1 MINKIVF
8 TSPDAMVEFSGGKKL
23 KLGLSACQK
32 YSFER
37 SRYFFLR
44 CKQPLGLQI
53 TQGSESHVSR
63 KEIRSSC
70 NTIY

>member
-8 TSPDAMVEFSGGKKL
+8 ASPEAMVEFSGGKKL

-37 SRYFFLR
+37 SRYFFLDAN
-44 CKQPLGLQI
+44 KTLGLQI

-70 NTIY
+70 NSR